1 MNHRRKKQRKQ
12 DRHRNGPWT
21 TKGMND
27 TTLIRSLKDKGL
39 TVTQDAHGAM
49 QHCHHGLRV
58 CGGDVA
64 ATAMG
69 HKVIIV
75 EKGDYFMLELI
86 STDMVSRTKF
96 TPTP

>member
-1 MNHRRKKQRKQ
+1 VE
-12 DRHRNGPWT
+12 